1 MQVNEELVRK
11 VIEEVI
17 AEFAA
22 QGAPAPAPQP
32 APAVPAGGALPAGAK
47 LRFTEVGPA
56 KRGTDPKEVVVALP
70 PAFGTEFHATI
81 INVPH
86 AEVLRQVFAGIE
98 EEGCNYRVVKVY
110 HTADVAFIAHAGA
123 RLSGSG
129 IGIGILS
136 RGTAVIH
143 QRELAPLANL
153 ELFPQSPLLDAEVFR
168 QIGRNAAKYAKGEN
182 PMPVPTRN
190 DPMAR
195 PRYQGIAAL
204 LHNKEASFLDRT
216 KAPVEFK
223 VEIV

>member
-32 APAVPAGGALPAGAK
+32 TSAVPAGGALPAGAK

-81 INVPH
+81 IDVPH
-86 AEVLRQVFAGIE
+86 TEVLRQVFAGIE
-98 EEGCNYRVVKVY
+98 EEGCNHRVVKVY

>member
-22 QGAPAPAPQP
+22 QGAPATPEP
-32 APAVPAGGALPAGAK
+32 APASPAGSALPAGAR

-56 KRGTDPKEVVVALP
+56 RRGTDPKEVVVALP
-70 PAFGTEFHATI
+70 PAFGTEFQATI
-81 INVPH
+81 IGVPH

-98 EEGCNYRVVKVY
+98 EEGCNHRVVKVY

-129 IGIGILS
+129 IGVGILS

-182 PMPVPTRN
+182 PMPVPMRN

-223 VEIV
+223 VEIA

>member
-1 MQVNEELVRK
+1 MQVNEDLVRK

-22 QGAPAPAPQP
+22 QSAPTPAPEPTS
-32 APAVPAGGALPAGAK
+32 AVPAGGALPAGAK

-81 INVPH
+81 IDVPH
-86 AEVLRQVFAGIE
+86 TEVLRQVFAGIE

>member
-32 APAVPAGGALPAGAK
+32 TSAVPAGGALPAGAK

-86 AEVLRQVFAGIE
+86 TEVLRQVFAGIE

>member
-1 MQVNEELVRK
+1 MQVNEDLVRK

-22 QGAPAPAPQP
+22 QSAPTPAPEP

-86 AEVLRQVFAGIE
+86 TEVLRQVFAGIE

-223 VEIV
+223 VEIA

>member
-22 QGAPAPAPQP
+22 QGAPATPEP
-32 APAVPAGGALPAGAK
+32 APALPAGSALPAGAR

-81 INVPH
+81 IGVPH

-98 EEGCNYRVVKVY
+98 EEGCNHRVVKVY

-223 VEIV
+223 VEIA

>member
-1 MQVNEELVRK
+1 MQVNEDLVRK

-22 QGAPAPAPQP
+22 QSAPTPAPEP

-81 INVPH
+81 IDVPH
-86 AEVLRQVFAGIE
+86 TEVLRQVFAGIE
-98 EEGCNYRVVKVY
+98 EEGCNHRVVKVY

-216 KAPVEFK
+216 EAPVEFK
-223 VEIV
+223 VEIA

>member
-1 MQVNEELVRK
+1 MQVNEDLVRK

-22 QGAPAPAPQP
+22 QSAPAPAPQP
-32 APAVPAGGALPAGAK
+32 TPAVPAGGALPAGAK

-81 INVPH
+81 IDVPH
-86 AEVLRQVFAGIE
+86 TEVLRQVFAGIE

-223 VEIV
+223 VEIA

>member
-1 MQVNEELVRK
+1 MQVNEDLVRK

-22 QGAPAPAPQP
+22 QSAPTPAPEP

-86 AEVLRQVFAGIE
+86 TEVLRQVFAGIE
-98 EEGCNYRVVKVY
+98 EEGCNHRVVKVY

-223 VEIV
+223 VEIA